1 MMFRTTYGVLRD
13 KMKQQNRPIFTHI
26 IKRDGGIKPF
36 DASKIAFALERAAQ
50 VSGEFDA
57 TEAQRLTHYL
67 VVPKIKVHGQVTPHI
82 EQIQDAV
89 EAALFD
95 AGYPKTLRAYIVYRE
110 QHHKLRSDRKT
121 LVDVESSMNEYLQQ
135 LDWRVNANANQGYSL
150 GGLILN
156 VSGKVIANYLSLIH
170 I

>member
-1 MMFRTTYGVLRD
+1 MNQLTA
-13 KMKQQNRPIFTHI
+13 PAFTHI
-26 IKRDGGIKPF
+26 IKRDGGLKPF
-36 DASKIAFALERAAQ
+36 DATKIAVALQRAAQ
-50 VSGEFDA
+50 VTGEFDA
-57 TEAQRLTHYL
+57 AEAQRLTQYL
-67 VVPKIKVHGQVTPHI
+67 VTPRIKVLGPVTPHI

-110 QHHKLRSDRKT
+110 QHKKLRNDRKT

-156 VSGKVIANYLSLIH
+156 VSGKVMKAINGSPDL
-170 I
+170 

>member
-1 MMFRTTYGVLRD
+1 MMFLAGAHSARTLHLVVNIMPTLPIVFQGD
-13 KMKQQNRPIFTHI
+13 KMTIAKQPVFSHI

-36 DASKIAFALERAAQ
+36 DAAKIAHALARAAQ
-50 VSGEFDA
+50 VSGEFDV

-67 VVPKIKVHGQVTPHI
+67 VLPKIKVHGQVTPHI

-89 EAALFD
+89 ESALFD

-121 LVDVESSMNEYLQQ
+121 LVDVESSICL
-135 LDWRVNANANQGYSL
+135 L
-150 GGLILN
+150 
-156 VSGKVIANYLSLIH
+156 
-170 I
+170 